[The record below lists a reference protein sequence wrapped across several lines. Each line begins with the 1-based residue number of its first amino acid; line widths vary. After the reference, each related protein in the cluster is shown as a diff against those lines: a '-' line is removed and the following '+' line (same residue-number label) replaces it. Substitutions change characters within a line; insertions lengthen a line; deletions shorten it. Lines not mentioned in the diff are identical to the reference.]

1 MTQPD
6 RHVSLTPAQRTAYL
20 ARIGVRPPSAP
31 TQEALATLHRAHL
44 MTVPFENLDI
54 GVRPIRLDLD
64 GLWAKIVADR
74 RGGYCYE
81 LNGLL
86 AALLRS
92 VGYAVDLV
100 SARVSLAAGGLTPD
114 FDHLALVVRSP
125 DLDGPHLADVGF
137 GDAFIEPIP
146 LRHGFARREGRKAVG
161 LVERDGVWAY
171 REDHGEGWMTQYV
184 FTTLPRALEDFAE
197 RNAWQQTSPQ
207 SHFTQQRVTS
217 LATST
222 GRVTLSDRR
231 LITTAE
237 GQRTEEELT
246 EEQVAQAL
254 DEIFGISAPMTPL
267 GRVTPRRS

>member
-1 MTQPD
+1 MTKPD

-20 ARIGVRPPSAP
+20 ERIGVRPPSAP
-31 TQEALATLHRAHL
+31 TPAALATLHQAHL

-64 GLWAKIVADR
+64 AVFDKVVAEH

-81 LNGLL
+81 LNGLF

-114 FDHLALVVRSP
+114 FDHLALLVTSP
-125 DLDGPHLADVGF
+125 GLDGPHLADVGF
-137 GDAFIEPIP
+137 GDAFLEPIP
-146 LRHGFARREGRKAVG
+146 LRHGFARREGPKTVG

-171 REDHGEGWMTQYV
+171 REDRGEGWTSQYA
-184 FTTLPRALEDFAE
+184 FTSVPRTLEDFAE
-197 RNAWQQTSPQ
+197 RNEWQQSSPQ
-207 SHFTQQRVTS
+207 SHFTQQRVAS
-217 LATST
+217 LATTT

-231 LITTAE
+231 LITTAY

-246 EEQVAQAL
+246 EEQVARAL
-254 DEIFGISAPMTPL
+254 DEIFGITAPMTPF
-267 GRVTPRRS
+267 GRVTPRAP